1 MAVFPGEATPL
12 FVSGEKHYRRLLKAP
27 PLIRSDPFT
36 CAIHFPS
43 GEREKVQAS
52 HRHNSK
58 IVETHIQRRKK
69 ALALVGRFAP
79 KQHTA

>member
-52 HRHNSK
+52 HRHNST